1 MIIEYILGFIAFL
14 ALTIAL
20 GKRAHEKRQDRQINK
35 ENQ

>member
-1 MIIEYILGFIAFL
+1 MIIEYILGGIAFL
-14 ALTIAL
+14 ALIFAL